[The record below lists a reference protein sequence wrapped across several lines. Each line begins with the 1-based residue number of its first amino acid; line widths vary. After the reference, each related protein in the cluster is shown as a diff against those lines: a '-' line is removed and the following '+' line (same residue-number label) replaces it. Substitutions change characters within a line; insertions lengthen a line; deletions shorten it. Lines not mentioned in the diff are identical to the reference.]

1 MALDN
6 GYIYLTIVSI
16 TSVMLNSNNR
26 NKYEFY
32 IMHPADLLIE
42 NKNKLLNFENKY
54 NRCIINLLDMGN
66 KYVKAKIDQK
76 ISAPSYYRLSLP
88 DLLPNMN
95 KIIWIDGDTITF
107 KDLKELYDIDMNNYY
122 FKGYL
127 DDCPYCVDHIT
138 FENDHLICAG
148 VLLINLNELRKDNIV
163 NKVSKFIEENTHRLI
178 QHDQTTIN
186 SLDPDKIDILPA
198 KFGIFNYDGIKTI
211 EDRYTNIRYKY
222 KYSMDDLIDSFNNP
236 SILHYVF
243 KPWGV
248 NHKYLEN
255 IYWMKSAKFGWWYY
269 AQKSDY
275 YTDIFIWVSKK
286 KFIVYYKKYKKKIK
300 KTIRIAIPILCLYY
314 ILKYFKKI

>member
-1 MALDN
+1 
-6 GYIYLTIVSI
+6 
-16 TSVMLNSNNR
+16 
-26 NKYEFY
+26 
-32 IMHPADLLIE
+32 
-42 NKNKLLNFENKY
+42 
-54 NRCIINLLDMGN
+54 
-66 KYVKAKIDQK
+66 
-76 ISAPSYYRLSLP
+76 
-88 DLLPNMN
+88 MN

-198 KFGIFNYDGIKTI
+198 KFGIFNYDGITI
-211 EDRYTNIRYKY
+211 LEGKYLNVRYKY
-222 KYSMDDLIDSFNNP
+222 KYSVDDLIDSLNNP

-243 KPWGV
+243 KPWIL
-248 NHKYLEN
+248 NDKYLAN
-255 IYWMKSAKFGWWYY
+255 IYWMESEKFGWWYY
-269 AQKSDY
+269 AQKTDY
-275 YTDIFIWVSKK
+275 YTNISIWMTEKNM
-286 KFIVYYKKYKKKIK
+286 IVNGKM
-300 KTIRIAIPILCLYY
+300 
-314 ILKYFKKI
+314 